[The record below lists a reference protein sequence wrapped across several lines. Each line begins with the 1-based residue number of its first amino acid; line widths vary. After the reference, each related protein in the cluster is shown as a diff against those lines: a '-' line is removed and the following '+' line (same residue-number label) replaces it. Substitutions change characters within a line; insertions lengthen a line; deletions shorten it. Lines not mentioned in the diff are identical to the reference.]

1 MSLGRVVMVGT
12 LEASSRCGPGAAQ
25 PASAVETIKTK
36 RIDFISSLLLLYGP
50 GMLDR
55 ERELRD
61 LGVPESAEFG
71 GAHKADREP
80 RVFVGRDDL
89 RLRERLS
96 YFGLEPQE
104 DRARRAGGGH
114 DARPAVDL
122 EVRISGL
129 DHGRHFRQLPHPPPP
144 PPRHAPP

>member
-12 LEASSRCGPGAAQ
+12 LETSSRCGPGAAQ

-36 RIDFISSLLLLYGP
+36 RIGFISSLLLLYGP

-61 LGVPESAEFG
+61 LGVPEFAEFG

-89 RLRERLS
+89 RLRQRL
-96 YFGLEPQE
+96 FDFRFEPRY
-104 DRARRAGGGH
+104 DRARRAGCAH
-114 DARPAVDL
+114 YPRPAVDL
-122 EVRISGL
+122 ESPL
-129 DHGRHFRQLPHPPPP
+129 
-144 PPRHAPP
+144 

>member
-71 GAHKADREP
+71 GAHKADRERSEEHTSELQSP
-80 RVFVGRDDL
+80 DHLVC
-89 RLRERLS
+89 RLL
-96 YFGLEPQE
+96 LEKKNLFPIY
-104 DRARRAGGGH
+104 
-114 DARPAVDL
+114 L
-122 EVRISGL
+122 ICT
-129 DHGRHFRQLPHPPPP
+129 
-144 PPRHAPP
+144 

>member
-12 LEASSRCGPGAAQ
+12 LETSSRWGPGAAQ
-25 PASAVETIKTK
+25 PASTVEKVKTK
-36 RIDFISSLLLLYGP
+36 GIDRISSLLLLHRA

-61 LGVPESAEFG
+61 LGVPEFSELRR
-71 GAHKADREP
+71 AHKADREP

-89 RLRERLS
+89 RLRQ
-96 YFGLEPQE
+96 GLFDFRFEPR
-104 DRARRAGGGH
+104 DDGARRAGGGH

-122 EVRISGL
+122 EVRISRL
-129 DHGRHFRQLPHPPPP
+129 DH
-144 PPRHAPP
+144 

>member
-104 DRARRAGGGH
+104 DPPLRAGGGPH
-114 DARPAVDL
+114 PRPPL
-122 EVRISGL
+122 SP
-129 DHGRHFRQLPHPPPP
+129 QPPPP
-144 PPRHAPP
+144 YLTTFPPLLPL

>member
-1 MSLGRVVMVGT
+1 MIRRPPRST
-12 LEASSRCGPGAAQ
+12 LFPYTTLFRS
-25 PASAVETIKTK
+25 ETIKTK

-89 RLRERLS
+89 RLRERL
-96 YFGLEPQE
+96 FDFRFEPRD
-104 DRARRAGGGH
+104 DRARGAGGGQ
-114 DARPAVDL
+114 DRKSV
-122 EVRISGL
+122 V
-129 DHGRHFRQLPHPPPP
+129 
-144 PPRHAPP
+144 